1 MECSPHK
8 LPPSITGH
16 LMPVL
21 QAEIKRLSFF
31 FQLRDNNTAGKSFT
45 CWFLPVIRNYGECTV
60 FATIQWVIEGKR
72 VFGMFGIFSYV
83 PYGTPTHRTHLFIK
97 TSWTSPLK
105 QLHSLFIYLNILY
118 PFHLAF
124 RKFPGDK
131 QHFKKK
137 CPWKQ
142 IDSQCCYLSTGC
154 SGFLPRGSSQHRLL
168 HSGSTGIS
176 KLSSKAAPCTV
187 YYTSLVWGR
196 WMCG

>member
-131 QHFKKK
+131 QHFKKNVPGNK
-137 CPWKQ
+137 LIVSAVIWAQ
-142 IDSQCCYLSTGC
+142 GVLGSYLEVPVNTGC
-154 SGFLPRGSSQHRLL
+154 CILVQLEFLNCLQRQPHVQCITL
-168 HSGSTGIS
+168 
-176 KLSSKAAPCTV
+176 A
-187 YYTSLVWGR
+187 
-196 WMCG
+196 